1 MSEQNDQIELDKQQA
16 RRAFERAADGYDEAA
31 VLQQEI
37 GRRLID
43 RLDVIRCNP
52 GRILDLGAGTG
63 ECAHSLMQRFPSA
76 DMVALDIAGAMLRK
90 TQQRIGNTNQL
101 SCICADGE
109 HLPFAD
115 NSFDFIFSNLMLQW
129 CTELE
134 PVFSELRRVLTPGGL
149 LLFTSF
155 GPDTLMELRAS
166 WSGVDG
172 YTHVNSFID
181 MHHVGDALVTT
192 RWAEPVIDTERI
204 TVTYREVSTL
214 MQDLKHIGAHNVTR
228 HRPRGLTGRQKMNKV
243 IEAYEQFR
251 EDGVLPASYEVV
263 YGHAWA
269 PDEKNPAAA
278 IPEVSLDGLQGH

>member
-1 MSEQNDQIELDKQQA
+1 MAEEPFIELDRQQA
-16 RRAFERAADGYDEAA
+16 RRAFEKAADGYDEAA

-37 GRRLID
+37 GRRLLE
-43 RLDVIRCNP
+43 RLDVIHCDP

-63 ECAHSLMQRFPSA
+63 ACARSLMQRYPLA
-76 DMVALDIAGAMLRK
+76 DIIALDIAHAMLRK
-90 TQQRIGNTNQL
+90 TQARIGDTRYL
-101 SCICADGE
+101 TCVCADGE
-109 HLPFAD
+109 RLPFAD

-129 CTELE
+129 CTELI
-134 PVFSELRRVLTPGGL
+134 PVFTELRRVLRPGGL

-166 WSGVDG
+166 WSDVDD

-181 MHHVGDALVTT
+181 MHNVGDALVTT
-192 RWAEPVIDTERI
+192 RWAEPVIDAERI
-204 TVTYREVSTL
+204 TVTYREVGTL

-228 HRPRGLTGRQKMNKV
+228 QRPRGLTGRQRMNKM
-243 IEAYEQFR
+243 IAAYEQFR

-269 PDEKNPAAA
+269 PNEKNPAVA
-278 IPEVSLDGLQGH
+278 IPEVSLDGLQGY

>member
-1 MSEQNDQIELDKQQA
+1 VAEEPLIELDKQQA
-16 RRAFERAADGYDEAA
+16 RRAFEKAADSYDEAA

-37 GRRLID
+37 GRRLIE
-43 RLDVIRCNP
+43 RLDVIRCDP

-63 ECAHSLMQRFPSA
+63 ACTRPLMQRYPSA
-76 DMVALDIAGAMLRK
+76 DIIALDVAHAMLRK
-90 TQQRIGNTNQL
+90 TQARTGDTRQL
-101 SCICADGE
+101 TCVCADGE
-109 HLPFAD
+109 RLPFAD
-115 NSFDFIFSNLMLQW
+115 DSFDFIFSNLMLQW

-134 PVFSELRRVLTPGGL
+134 PVFTELQRVLMPGGL

-166 WSGVDG
+166 WSDVDG

-181 MHHVGDALVTT
+181 MHNVGDALVTT
-192 RWAEPVIDTERI
+192 RWAEPVIDAERI
-204 TVTYREVSTL
+204 TVTYREVGTL

-228 HRPRGLTGRQKMNKV
+228 HRPRGLTGRQRMNKM
-243 IEAYEQFR
+243 IKSYERFR

-278 IPEVSLDGLQGH
+278 IPEVGLDGLQGH